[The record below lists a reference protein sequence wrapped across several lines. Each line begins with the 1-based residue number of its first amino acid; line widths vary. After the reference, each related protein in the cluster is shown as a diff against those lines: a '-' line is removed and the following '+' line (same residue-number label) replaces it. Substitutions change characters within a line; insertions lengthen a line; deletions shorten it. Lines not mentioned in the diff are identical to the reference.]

1 LLRRFF
7 SLAPC
12 YRRLVLEAACLQ
24 TGIAVGLRLIH
35 FGPLRRVLD
44 RFSAG
49 ETADPASASIV
60 MEQIAWAVDASSRH
74 LRAVSTCLT
83 EALTAEAMLRRR
95 GVPAHAAIGIDRPQG
110 GVLHAHAWTELGGTI
125 VTGGASRDK
134 FALLAVLERR
144 RHRER

>member
-1 LLRRFF
+1 MLRRFF

-35 FGPLRRVLD
+35 FGALRRLLD
-44 RFSAG
+44 RFSAAG

-60 MEQIAWAVDASSRH
+60 MGQIAWAVDASSRH
-74 LRAVSTCLT
+74 LSAVSTCLT

-95 GVPAHAAIGIDRPQG
+95 GVPAHAAIGIDRPNG

-125 VTGGASRDK
+125 VTGGAARDK

-144 RHRER
+144 RTS